1 MAKIDLLRKLIRE
14 EVKAA
19 LREELPRLI
28 SEIKSSPSSGVNN
41 VIREMKKQQFP
52 MTLNT
57 AETYKK
63 KAETQFTN
71 SSPLNALLNETA
83 MSMQPED
90 IETLSFT
97 SDMVSPTTFF
107 QPKEVAVGDVNGML
121 ATARPSSDISM
132 VQINEV
138 PDYSGL
144 MKNLISKGVM

>member
-14 EVKAA
+14 EVIMA
-19 LREELPRLI
+19 LRQEMPKI
-28 SEIKSSPSSGVNN
+28 INEIKQSTTGKTN
-41 VIREMKKQQFP
+41 VIKEMSRQQFP

-63 KAETQFTN
+63 RLDQQFAK
-71 SSPLNALLNETA
+71 SSPLNAILNETA
-83 MSMQPED
+83 MSMQSD
-90 IETLSFT
+90 DYSSLT
-97 SDMVSPTTFF
+97 SENVNPVEFF
-107 QPKEVAVGDVNGML
+107 QPSEVAIGDVNGML

-144 MKNLISKGVM
+144 MKNLMEKGAI

>member
-1 MAKIDLLRKLIRE
+1 MAKVDLLRKLIRE

-19 LREELPRLI
+19 LREELPRLMN
-28 SEIKSSPSSGVNN
+28 EIKSSNTGINN
-41 VIREMKKQQFP
+41 VMKEIKKTEFP

-57 AETYKK
+57 VETYKNNIQK
-63 KAETQFTN
+63 QFTK
-71 SSPLNALLNETA
+71 SSPLNSILNETA
-83 MSMQPED
+83 MSMQQDD

-97 SDMVSPTTFF
+97 SDSINPASFF
-107 QPKEVAVGDVNGML
+107 QPKEANVGDVNGML

-144 MKNLISKGVM
+144 MKNLINKGVI

>member
-19 LREELPRLI
+19 LREELPKILK
-28 SEIKSSPSSGVNN
+28 EIKVPSTGVNN
-41 VIREMKKQQFP
+41 VIKEMKKQQFP

-57 AETYKK
+57 PETYMKK
-63 KAETQFTN
+63 QDLQFTK
-71 SSPLNALLNETA
+71 SSPLNSILNETA
-83 MSMQPED
+83 MSMQGDD
-90 IETLSFT
+90 IETLSYT
-97 SDMVSPTTFF
+97 SDNINPVSFF
-107 QPKEVAVGDVNGML
+107 QPKEEVVGDVNGML

-144 MKNLISKGVM
+144 MKNLMAKGAI

>member
-19 LREELPRLI
+19 LREELPKILN
-28 SEIKSSPSSGVNN
+28 ETKKSSSGINN
-41 VIREMKKQQFP
+41 VIKEMKKSEFP

-57 AETYKK
+57 PETYKK
-63 KAETQFTN
+63 QQNRQFTN
-71 SSPLNALLNETA
+71 SSPLNSLLNETA
-83 MSMQPED
+83 MSMQND
-90 IETLSFT
+90 DFDTLSFNT
-97 SDMVSPTTFF
+97 DNVNPVSFF
-107 QPKEVAVGDVNGML
+107 QPKEAEVGDVNSML

-144 MKNLISKGVM
+144 MKNLINKGVI

>member
-1 MAKIDLLRKLIRE
+1 MAKIDLLRRLIKE

-19 LREELPRLI
+19 LREEMPKII
-28 SEIKSSPSSGVNN
+28 SEFKVPSTGVNN
-41 VIREMKKQQFP
+41 VIKEMKKQQFP
-52 MTLNT
+52 LTLNT
-57 AETYKK
+57 VETYKNRPQ
-63 KAETQFTN
+63 TQFTK
-71 SSPLNALLNETA
+71 SSPLNSLLNETA
-83 MSMQPED
+83 MSMQPDD

-97 SDMVSPTTFF
+97 SDMVSPTSFF

-144 MKNLISKGVM
+144 MKNLMDKGAI